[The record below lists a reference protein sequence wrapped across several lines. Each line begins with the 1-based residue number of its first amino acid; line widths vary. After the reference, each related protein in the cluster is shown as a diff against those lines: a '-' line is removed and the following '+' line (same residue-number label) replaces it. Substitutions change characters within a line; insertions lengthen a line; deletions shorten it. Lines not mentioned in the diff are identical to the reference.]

1 MKKNDTPFLDRVF
14 LHSKNADERL
24 FDMILRV
31 ITFIVLIIILW
42 LYADLTYVHADD
54 SQYLDVLLLG
64 DNALNL
70 QPYFNNS
77 DWSIVKSEYPDTPYN
92 SSIFGFVSEIP
103 GHIILTS
110 DMNIDDCYCAIG
122 RCYWSGSSDSSGA
135 LFIDKDL
142 AINNHV
148 TLLYDGF
155 IFSDSEISAYFVWV
169 NKRESLDT
177 SLYDVCNII
186 IPSGIS
192 EFRNLQGL
200 QFGSTFYW
208 YLSNLPML
216 NTHDSNLVSEWFISG
231 DNTESVFNVNYLE
244 VNALCVSPSLEEI
257 ESSKNHL
264 AISDCQIGITA
275 FDKELTDLSE
285 SSVVIGLA
293 CDDNWILSHEN
304 DYTVLVQYDFY
315 LKDSNLSQADPVTL
329 YTQSYPLSAFKTEPI
344 TESMANIMVNSMV
357 APFPSNRD
365 FYSYYRSLNST
376 YGQKVVS
383 ERTFNYDG
391 LIPTTIDK
399 VRAFLIGSYSVT
411 NEVTPNNTIFEFYLD
426 VNVRLSAQGDSSG
439 YFTKRFD
446 FKRGTTSI
454 LSADAYHNSNPWE
467 GESNPLIEYDPQVP
481 AVGGGGSSSVLG
493 GNTSVVVNNNGG
505 KVPINVHNQTQLDDC
520 IRRYN
525 EVRQV
530 FFADIQ
536 AIAADTG
543 SNNFIR
549 VLNEA
554 MPQIPGMSIYMTYVS
569 LICFVALILIVLKV
583 LLF

>member
-1 MKKNDTPFLDRVF
+1 MKKNDTSFLDRVF

-24 FDMILRV
+24 FDMILRI
-31 ITFIVLIIILW
+31 ITFIVLIIIVW
-42 LYADLTYVHADD
+42 LYADLAHVKAASLTVDEYVL
-54 SQYLDVLLLG
+54 SNGNQY
-64 DNALNL
+64 NL
-70 QPYFNNS
+70 KWYFNDS
-77 DWSIVKSEYPDTPYN
+77 DYSNMANLFSDIPYN
-92 SSIFGFVSEIP
+92 SNYNFGQVNIP
-103 GHIILTS
+103 GKVVVTD
-110 DMNIDDCYCAIG
+110 DMNFDDYYFVQARGIPNASQSLFTVFIPKSVDVAIIDYNKIYSSETCSCYYVWADKTDSLNTSKYYRVDLTLNEGVNDYSWLSSLDFNYFFGNIP
-122 RCYWSGSSDSSGA
+122 YLKGS
-135 LFIDKDL
+135 
-142 AINNHV
+142 N
-148 TLLYDGF
+148 
-155 IFSDSEISAYFVWV
+155 ISAVDYFE
-169 NKRESLDT
+169 NGNNF
-177 SLYDVCNII
+177 DVSYNA
-186 IPSGIS
+186 
-192 EFRNLQGL
+192 
-200 QFGSTFYW
+200 
-208 YLSNLPML
+208 
-216 NTHDSNLVSEWFISG
+216 
-231 DNTESVFNVNYLE
+231 NYLMYHDLIMDP
-244 VNALCVSPSLEEI
+244 NSLVV

-264 AISDCQIGITA
+264 ALSDCQIGITA

-293 CDDNWILSHEN
+293 CNDNWILSHEN

-315 LKDSNLSQADPVTL
+315 LKDSNLSQSDPVSFYAQTF
-329 YTQSYPLSAFKTEPI
+329 PLSAFKTEPI

-383 ERTFNYDG
+383 ERTFNYNG
-391 LIPTTIDK
+391 LLPTTIDK

-426 VNVRLSAQGDSSG
+426 VNVRLSAEGESGG

-454 LSADAYHNSNPWE
+454 LSADAYQNPNPWE

-481 AVGGGGSSSVLG
+481 AVGSGGSSSVTG

-505 KVPINVHNQTQLDDC
+505 KVPINVHNQSQLDDC
-520 IRRYN
+520 VRRYN